1 MDVII
6 GIIKV
11 NVFFWMVFVVL
22 SGIDLCIIID
32 INGVEKLLGWGDM
45 FFLLMGENKLICI

>member
-11 NVFFWMVFVVL
+11 NVFFRMVFVVL
-22 SGIDLCIIID
+22 SGIDFWMIID
-32 INGVEKLLGWGDM
+32 FNGVEKFLG
-45 FFLLMGENKLICI
+45 